1 MYGLTLRVPPGL
13 ADREDLSVLGHPDL
27 RGDRRLA
34 RERPGVHEEVVV
46 DLLRVGFVGVR
57 VALPGDFLA
66 VETRDVAAVT
76 RRAVRIHRVRRLLD
90 PLGRRLPLQRLA
102 PGPRARR
109 ELRPGRIQLPGPDP
123 VLRGQSDGAR
133 QNDPEARRQG
143 SLDQTVAHES
153 SPSDGVRRIRHNFR
167 FRTRPTNPT
176 PELLCRPQLTNGGTR
191 LMKDAKEPGG
201 VLRFRVAHPR
211 GGHMNRSRTALLVG
225 AILTILS
232 ALPARAQSSGRIVGT
247 IRNATGGTV
256 SGAPITVT
264 NQETG
269 ASRVV
274 RSTTNGTY
282 EAADLP
288 PGMYTVATDVQGFRR
303 VTQRDQRLAA
313 GATMTVDFVLEIR
326 VAEDVTVTAQKREET
341 VHEVPFSVAA
351 TTEETMRD
359 RGVQN

>member
-1 MYGLTLRVPPGL
+1 
-13 ADREDLSVLGHPDL
+13 
-27 RGDRRLA
+27 
-34 RERPGVHEEVVV
+34 
-46 DLLRVGFVGVR
+46 
-57 VALPGDFLA
+57 
-66 VETRDVAAVT
+66 
-76 RRAVRIHRVRRLLD
+76 
-90 PLGRRLPLQRLA
+90 
-102 PGPRARR
+102 
-109 ELRPGRIQLPGPDP
+109 
-123 VLRGQSDGAR
+123 
-133 QNDPEARRQG
+133 
-143 SLDQTVAHES
+143 
-153 SPSDGVRRIRHNFR
+153 
-167 FRTRPTNPT
+167 
-176 PELLCRPQLTNGGTR
+176 
-191 LMKDAKEPGG
+191 
-201 VLRFRVAHPR
+201 
-211 GGHMNRSRTALLVG
+211 MNRSRTALLVG

-341 VHEVPFSVAA
+341 VHEVPFSVSA

-359 RGVQN
+359 RGVQNLEEASTNIASFAVQNLGPGQSQIAIRGVSSGQIARDQPGVKESVGVYLDESVISLSLFTPDLDLFDMNRLEVLRGSQGTLFGSGSLGGTVRYITNPPELGATKFFGELSGDTLTDGNQGGSVKAGVNAALSSAAALRIAGYWDRLAGWTDAVQPDLSTKKNVNTGDRWGVRGALQIAPNDQVSIVPRWIVA